1 MDKYVTRSK
10 IGHPSSSSTHP
21 STASTIAPKIQRKT
35 FISDVDLESLEADR
49 GIRKPIA
56 KYNPNICDDIRRYY
70 ILKKPCQPKDHKFP
84 KTKFGKEMRQF
95 YPDWFNGRK
104 WLEYSI
110 TKDAAFCLCCYLFKN
125 ECESRGYVV
134 DAAFTKTG
142 YRAWNKATERFRAHV
157 GDINSIHNLCFN
169 KMLDLMNQSQSIRTS
184 FDKKSQKEKSES
196 RRRLSASVDVT
207 RFLLKLGLSFRGH
220 DESRSC
226 SNRGIFLE
234 LLQWYGDINEDVGS
248 IILEKAPKN
257 EMICSP
263 SIQKDI
269 VDFCAKETIK
279 SILEDLDGD
288 YFGILVDESKD
299 VSHKEQMALVLRY
312 VSKEGEVIERFVG
325 IIHVSDTSACSL
337 KEAIYSFLSN
347 HSLSPSQ
354 IRGQGYDGASNMQ
367 GHLNGLKTL
376 ILNETPSAY
385 CIHCFAH
392 QLQLTLVALAKKDSN
407 NKDLLR
413 KHQAEQLEELLISGE
428 VHTGR
433 GLNQEHGLHLPGD
446 TRWGSHCRTLD
457 NLIVLFPS
465 VIHVLEFTGYECPNY
480 TDRLLA
486 KTLVDTIKKLDFAFM
501 LHLMWKVLMMTNELN
516 FSLQRMD
523 QDIVNAMGFL
533 ALTKQRLQNTRDN
546 EFESLMDDVS
556 SFCDKHDIVI
566 PEMDASYFP
575 GKSKRKALDVTYSH
589 HLRVEIFY
597 AIIDLHLQELNNHFD
612 AVSTDLLL
620 GMASLNP
627 VNSFGTFDKGKIMR
641 LAEYY
646 MNEFDNNTL
655 RDLSFQ
661 LDSFIVYVRGS
672 DKRFFNLKGI
682 SDLAKVLV
690 KSDLHQ
696 IWPLVYLLIQLT
708 LILPVATAS
717 VERAFSSMKYIK
729 NELRNSIG
737 DEFLNGCLVCYVER
751 KIFANVSNN
760 AIIYRFQHMK
770 SRRAQL

>member
-1 MDKYVTRSK
+1 
-10 IGHPSSSSTHP
+10 
-21 STASTIAPKIQRKT
+21 
-35 FISDVDLESLEADR
+35 
-49 GIRKPIA
+49 
-56 KYNPNICDDIRRYY
+56 
-70 ILKKPCQPKDHKFP
+70 
-84 KTKFGKEMRQF
+84 MRQF
-95 YPDWFNGRK
+95 FPNWFNGRK

-157 GDINSIHNLCFN
+157 GDINSIHNKCFN

-196 RRRLSASVDVT
+196 RRRLSALVDVT

-220 DESRSC
+220 DESRSS

-257 EMICSP
+257 EMMCSP

-269 VDFCAKETIK
+269 VDSCAKETIK

-312 VSKEGEVIERFVG
+312 VNKEGEVIERFVVRG
-325 IIHVSDTSACSL
+325 VAH
-337 KEAIYSFLSN
+337 
-347 HSLSPSQ
+347 
-354 IRGQGYDGASNMQ
+354 IRG
-367 GHLNGLKTL
+367 
-376 ILNETPSAY
+376 SAY
-385 CIHCFAH
+385 WARI
-392 QLQLTLVALAKKDSN
+392 KS
-407 NKDLLR
+407 
-413 KHQAEQLEELLISGE
+413 
-428 VHTGR
+428 
-433 GLNQEHGLHLPGD
+433 
-446 TRWGSHCRTLD
+446 RTWA
-457 NLIVLFPS
+457 S
-465 VIHVLEFTGYECPNY
+465 AA
-480 TDRLLA
+480 RLLA
-486 KTLVDTIKKLDFAFM
+486 KTLVDTIKKFDFAFM
-501 LHLMWKVLMMTNELN
+501 LHLMWKILMMTNELN

-533 ALTKQRLQNTRDN
+533 ALTKQRLQNMRDN

-597 AIIDLHLQELNNHFD
+597 VVIDLHLQKLNNRFD
-612 AVSTDLLL
+612 VVSTDLLL

-627 VNSFGTFDKGKIMR
+627 VNSFGSFDKGKIMR
-641 LAEYY
+641 LVEYY
-646 MNEFDNNTL
+646 MNEFDNNKL

-696 IWPLVYLLIQLT
+696 IWPLVYLLIKLT

-751 KIFANVSNN
+751 KIFANVNN
-760 AIIYRFQHMK
+760 DAIIYRFQHMK
-770 SRRAQL
+770 RRRAQL

>member
-10 IGHPSSSSTHP
+10 IGHPSSSSAHP

-35 FISDVDLESLEADR
+35 FISDVDLESVEADP
-49 GIRKPIA
+49 GIRKLIA
-56 KYNPNICDDIRRYY
+56 EYNPNIRDDIRRYY

-95 YPDWFNGRK
+95 FPDWFNGRK

-125 ECESRGYVV
+125 ECEIRGYVV
-134 DAAFTKTG
+134 DAAFTKPG

-157 GDINSIHNLCFN
+157 GDINIIHNKCFN

-220 DESRSC
+220 DESRSS

-234 LLQWYGDINEDVGS
+234 LLQ
-248 IILEKAPKN
+248 
-257 EMICSP
+257 C
-263 SIQKDI
+263 IQKDI
-269 VDFCAKETIK
+269 VDSCAKETIK

-312 VSKEGEVIERFVG
+312 VNKEGEVIERFVG
-325 IIHVSDTSACSL
+325 IIHHL
-337 KEAIYSFLSN
+337 K
-347 HSLSPSQ
+347 
-354 IRGQGYDGASNMQ
+354 RR
-367 GHLNGLKTL
+367 
-376 ILNETPSAY
+376 
-385 CIHCFAH
+385 
-392 QLQLTLVALAKKDSN
+392 
-407 NKDLLR
+407 DLLR

-433 GLNQEHGLHLPGD
+433 GLNQERGLQRSGD

-457 NLIVLFPS
+457 NLIVLFPA
-465 VIHVLEFTGYECPNY
+465 VIHVLEFTGCECPNY

-486 KTLVDTIKKLDFAFM
+486 KTLVDTIKKFDFAFM
-501 LHLMWKVLMMTNELN
+501 LHLMWKALMMTNELN
-516 FSLQRMD
+516 FSLQMMD

-533 ALTKQRLQNTRDN
+533 ALTKQRLQNMRDN

-597 AIIDLHLQELNNHFD
+597 AVIDLHLQELNNHFD

-627 VNSFGTFDKGKIMR
+627 VNSFGSFDKGKIMR

-646 MNEFDNNTL
+646 MNEFDNNKL

-661 LDSFIVYVRGS
+661 FDSCIVYVRGS

-696 IWPLVYLLIQLT
+696 IWPLVYLLIKLT

-717 VERAFSSMKYIK
+717 VERAFLSMKYIK

-751 KIFANVSNN
+751 KIFANVSND

>member
-1 MDKYVTRSK
+1 
-10 IGHPSSSSTHP
+10 
-21 STASTIAPKIQRKT
+21 
-35 FISDVDLESLEADR
+35 
-49 GIRKPIA
+49 
-56 KYNPNICDDIRRYY
+56 
-70 ILKKPCQPKDHKFP
+70 
-84 KTKFGKEMRQF
+84 MRQF
-95 YPDWFNGRK
+95 FPDWFNGRK

-157 GDINSIHNLCFN
+157 GDINSIHNKCFN

-220 DESRSC
+220 DESRSS

-257 EMICSP
+257 EMMCSP

-269 VDFCAKETIK
+269 VDSCAKETIK

-312 VSKEGEVIERFVG
+312 VNKEGEVIERFVG

-337 KEAIYSFLSN
+337 KEAIYSFLSD

-407 NKDLLR
+407 VDDFFCLVTNVLNIVGASFKRRDLLW

-433 GLNQEHGLHLPGD
+433 GLNQERGLQRPGD

-465 VIHVLEFTGYECPNY
+465 VIHVLEFTGCECPNY

-486 KTLVDTIKKLDFAFM
+486 KTLVDTIKKFDFAFM

-533 ALTKQRLQNTRDN
+533 ALTKQRLQNMRDN

-597 AIIDLHLQELNNHFD
+597 VVIDLHLQELNNRFD
-612 AVSTDLLL
+612 VVSTDLLL

-627 VNSFGTFDKGKIMR
+627 VNSFGSFDKGKIMR

-646 MNEFDNNTL
+646 MNEFDINKL
-655 RDLSFQ
+655 RDLNFQ

-696 IWPLVYLLIQLT
+696 IWPLVYLLIKLT

-751 KIFANVSNN
+751 KIFANVSND

>member
-35 FISDVDLESLEADR
+35 FISDVDLESLEADP

-56 KYNPNICDDIRRYY
+56 EYNPNIRDDIRRYY

-95 YPDWFNGRK
+95 FPDWFNGRK

-157 GDINSIHNLCFN
+157 GDINSIHNKCFN

-184 FDKKSQKEKSES
+184 FDKKSQKEKK
-196 RRRLSASVDVT
+196 
-207 RFLLKLGLSFRGH
+207 FLLKLGLSFRGH
-220 DESRSC
+220 DESRSS

-257 EMICSP
+257 EMMCSP

-269 VDFCAKETIK
+269 VDSCAKETIK

-299 VSHKEQMALVLRY
+299 VLHKEQMALVLRY
-312 VSKEGEVIERFVG
+312 VNKEGEVIERFVG

-337 KEAIYSFLSN
+337 KEAIYSFLSD

-354 IRGQGYDGASNMQ
+354 ICGQCYDGASNIQ

-392 QLQLTLVALAKKDSN
+392 QLQLTLVALTKKDSN
-407 NKDLLR
+407 VDDFFCLVTNVLNIVGASFKRRDLLW

-433 GLNQEHGLHLPGD
+433 GLNQEHGLQRPGD
-446 TRWGSHCRTLD
+446 THWGSHCRTLD

-465 VIHVLEFTGYECPNY
+465 VIHVLEFTGCECPNY

-486 KTLVDTIKKLDFAFM
+486 KTFVDMIKKFDFAFM

-533 ALTKQRLQNTRDN
+533 ALTKQRLQNMRDN

-556 SFCDKHDIVI
+556 SFGDKHDIVI

-589 HLRVEIFY
+589 HLCVEIFY
-597 AIIDLHLQELNNHFD
+597 AIIDLHLQELNNRFD

-620 GMASLNP
+620 GMASLNL
-627 VNSFGTFDKGKIMR
+627 VNSFGSFDKGKKMR

-646 MNEFDNNTL
+646 MNEFDNNKL
-655 RDLSFQ
+655 QDLCVQTILIDF
-661 LDSFIVYVRGS
+661 L
-672 DKRFFNLKGI
+672 LK
-682 SDLAKVLV
+682 
-690 KSDLHQ
+690 
-696 IWPLVYLLIQLT
+696 LLWI
-708 LILPVATAS
+708 
-717 VERAFSSMKYIK
+717 
-729 NELRNSIG
+729 
-737 DEFLNGCLVCYVER
+737 
-751 KIFANVSNN
+751 
-760 AIIYRFQHMK
+760 
-770 SRRAQL
+770 

>member
-1 MDKYVTRSK
+1 
-10 IGHPSSSSTHP
+10 
-21 STASTIAPKIQRKT
+21 
-35 FISDVDLESLEADR
+35 
-49 GIRKPIA
+49 
-56 KYNPNICDDIRRYY
+56 
-70 ILKKPCQPKDHKFP
+70 
-84 KTKFGKEMRQF
+84 MRQF
-95 YPDWFNGRK
+95 FPDWFNGRK

-157 GDINSIHNLCFN
+157 GDINSIHNKCFN

-184 FDKKSQKEKSES
+184 FDKKSQKEKK
-196 RRRLSASVDVT
+196 
-207 RFLLKLGLSFRGH
+207 FLLKLGLSFRGH
-220 DESRSC
+220 DESRSS

-257 EMICSP
+257 EMMCSP

-269 VDFCAKETIK
+269 VDSCAKETIK

-312 VSKEGEVIERFVG
+312 VNKEGEVIERFVG

-337 KEAIYSFLSN
+337 KEAIYSFLSD

-376 ILNETPSAY
+376 ILNETPSTY

-407 NKDLLR
+407 VDDFFCLVTNVLNIVGASFKRRDLLR

-433 GLNQEHGLHLPGD
+433 GLNQERGLQRPGD
-446 TRWGSHCRTLD
+446 TRWGSHYRTLD

-465 VIHVLEFTGYECPNY
+465 VIHVLEFTGCECPNY
-480 TDRLLA
+480 TDRLFA
-486 KTLVDTIKKLDFAFM
+486 KTLVDTIKKFDFSFM
-501 LHLMWKVLMMTNELN
+501 LHLMWKVHMMTNELSS
-516 FSLQRMD
+516 SLQMMD

-533 ALTKQRLQNTRDN
+533 ALTKQRLQNMRDN

-566 PEMDASYFP
+566 PEMDASYFL
-575 GKSKRKALDVTYSH
+575 GKSKRKALD
-589 HLRVEIFY
+589 
-597 AIIDLHLQELNNHFD
+597 LHLQELNNRFD

-627 VNSFGTFDKGKIMR
+627 VNSFGSFDKGKIMR
-641 LAEYY
+641 LTEYY
-646 MNEFDNNTL
+646 MNEFDNNKL

-661 LDSFIVYVRGS
+661 LDSFIVYVCGS

-696 IWPLVYLLIQLT
+696 IWPLVYLLIKLT

-717 VERAFSSMKYIK
+717 VERAFFSMKYNTSSIDTSLSLSCIRTTILLLTSLRTIPISILPIIVLILGGSYRSG
-729 NELRNSIG
+729 ELVPRPIAITSPAFASIG
-737 DEFLNGCLVCYVER
+737 YQDGAFSRCCFSCEQTTQNPKRAKIEEESVPVVRISEALANFLGISESEMSQAEVLRQFHN
-751 KIFANVSNN
+751 
-760 AIIYRFQHMK
+760 
-770 SRRAQL
+770 